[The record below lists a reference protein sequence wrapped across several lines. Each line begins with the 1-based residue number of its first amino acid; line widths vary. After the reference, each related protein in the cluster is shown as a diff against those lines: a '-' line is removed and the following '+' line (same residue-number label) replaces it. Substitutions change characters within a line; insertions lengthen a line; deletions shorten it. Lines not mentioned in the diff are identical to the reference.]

1 MRKLLL
7 LISTLALTL
16 GLIGFLFNLK
26 EYDFMAQLE
35 KISML
40 EFTNPISEL
49 QNVISQAKQL
59 YSFTG
64 QDIAWYEYIPLFFK
78 WVGLFATFPIIL
90 IKDVA
95 LNLYYGLQAIL
106 YFIGF

>member
-1 MRKLLL
+1 MRKILLV
-7 LISTLALTL
+7 ITTMAFTL

-26 EYDFMAQLE
+26 EYDFFTQMD
-35 KISML
+35 KIATL
-40 EFTNPISEL
+40 EFSNPISEL
-49 QNVISQAKQL
+49 QNIISQAKQL

-64 QDIAWYEYIPLFFK
+64 QDIAWYEYVPLFFK

>member
-1 MRKLLL
+1 MKRIFLV
-7 LISTLALTL
+7 ITTLALTI
-16 GLIGFLFNLK
+16 GLIGFLFNLR
-26 EYDFMAQLE
+26 EYDFMVQLE
-35 KISML
+35 KISTL

-49 QNVISQAKQL
+49 NSIIESAKKL
-59 YSFTG
+59 YSFSG
-64 QDIAWYEYIPLFFK
+64 QDISWYEYIPLFFK

-95 LNLYYGLQAIL
+95 LNIYYGLQAVL